1 MIGDHTSRSASAD
14 ARETSEVHPGGGPAP
29 ASSTVVRPRAGR
41 PPEGGSQL
49 RGAGRALKER
59 AIGAALFVAGTFS
72 ILTTVGIV
80 VVLVWESIGFFRRVP
95 VLEFLTGT
103 QWTPLFQPQ
112 RFGVLPLIAGSV
124 LVALIASLIAVPL
137 GLGAAIYLSEYA
149 PRRLRNVLKPVLE
162 ILAGIP
168 TVVYGYFALTFVTPL
183 LRYLI
188 PGLGIF
194 NALSAGIV
202 VGIMILPLI
211 ASLSEDAMAAV
222 PQSLRQGAYAL
233 GATKLEVAT
242 RVVTPAALSGI
253 VASFILAVSRAIG
266 ETMAVV
272 LAAGMTPRLTFD
284 ARESIQTMT
293 AYIVQVS
300 LGDTPFG
307 SIEYQSIFAVGLL
320 LFVVTL
326 IMNIFGRWFLKRYRE
341 VYA

>member
-1 MIGDHTSRSASAD
+1 MS
-14 ARETSEVHPGGGPAP
+14 V
-29 ASSTVVRPRAGR
+29 PRATSATQKARQG
-41 PPEGGSQL
+41 PELS
-49 RGAGRALKER
+49 GAGRALRER
-59 AIGAALFVAGTFS
+59 AIGGILFVAGAFS
-72 ILTTVGIV
+72 ILTTIGIV

-95 VLEFLTGT
+95 VDEFLTGT
-103 QWTPLFQPQ
+103 VWTPLFEPQ
-112 RFGVLPLIAGSV
+112 RFGVLPLLGGSV

-137 GLGAAIYLSEYA
+137 GLGSAIYLSEYA
-149 PRRLRNVLKPVLE
+149 PRPVRDTLKPILEVL
-162 ILAGIP
+162 AVIP
-168 TVVYGYFALTFVTPL
+168 TVVYGYFALTFVTPV
-183 LRYLI
+183 LRHVI

-202 VGIMILPLI
+202 VGIMVLPLI

-222 PQSLRQGAYAL
+222 PRALRQGAYAL

-253 VASFILAVSRAIG
+253 VASFILAISRAIG

-272 LAAGMTPRLTFD
+272 LAAGMTPNLTFD

-320 LFVVTL
+320 LFLVTL
-326 IMNIFGRWFLKRYRE
+326 AMNIFGRWFLERDRE
-341 VYA
+341 VYT

>member
-1 MIGDHTSRSASAD
+1 MTVD
-14 ARETSEVHPGGGPAP
+14 P
-29 ASSTVVRPRAGR
+29 ASWSAPVGA
-41 PPEGGSQL
+41 PESDEAP

-59 AIGAALFVAGTFS
+59 AIGYLLVLAASFS
-72 ILTTVGIV
+72 VLTTIGIV
-80 VVLVWESIGFFRRVP
+80 VVLVWESVGFFRRVS
-95 VLEFLTGT
+95 VFEFLTGT
-103 QWTPLFQPQ
+103 QWTPLFEPQ
-112 RFGVLPLIAGSV
+112 QFGVLPLLAGSV

-137 GLGAAIYLSEYA
+137 GLGAAIYLSEYS
-149 PRRLRNVLKPVLE
+149 PRRVRDILKPILE

-183 LRYLI
+183 LRHLI

-222 PQSLRQGAYAL
+222 PRALRQGAYAL

-253 VASFILAVSRAIG
+253 MASFVLAVSRAIG

-272 LAAGMTPRLTFD
+272 LAAGMTPQLTFD
-284 ARESIQTMT
+284 PRESIQTMT
-293 AYIVQVS
+293 AYNVQVS
-300 LGDTPFG
+300 LGDAPFG

-326 IMNIFGRWFLKRYRE
+326 AMNIFGRWFLSRYRE